1 MFDIYW
7 TYSRSAY
14 WTLFQKCV
22 LNVIPEVRIERY
34 SSSAYWTLFQKCVLH
49 TKFDIY
55 VLLLFLKNIIV
66 LKTNVCGSLCVLWP
80 LHCFSFLHFSH
91 CIVNPSIYGVWLP
104 LCHFQTYPVYSELV
118 ILFLFLFASHVVL
131 FIHIVLFCC
140 FFCLCFS
147 RVSTSTRVIVPF
159 PRINLCQCRRLFI
172 EYRKKK
178 KLIRTK
184 IFSLPGRYW
193 ISTNS
198 NHAL

>member
-1 MFDIYW
+1 MLDIYW
-7 TYSRSAY
+7 TYSR
-14 WTLFQKCV
+14 
-22 LNVIPEVRIERY
+22 
-34 SSSAYWTLFQKCVLH
+34 SAYWTLFQKCVLH

-140 FFCLCFS
+140 FFCLCFC

-159 PRINLCQCRRLFI
+159 PRINLCQCCRLFI

>member
-1 MFDIYW
+1 MMCSDLRQTYKQTLLRRGALDVALSDKVYEFMLDIYW

-34 SSSAYWTLFQKCVLH
+34 SRSAYWTLFQKCVLNVIPEVRIERYSRSAYWTLFQKCVLH

-91 CIVNPSIYGVWLP
+91 CIVNPSIYG
-104 LCHFQTYPVYSELV
+104 S
-118 ILFLFLFASHVVL
+118 
-131 FIHIVLFCC
+131 
-140 FFCLCFS
+140 
-147 RVSTSTRVIVPF
+147 
-159 PRINLCQCRRLFI
+159 
-172 EYRKKK
+172 
-178 KLIRTK
+178 
-184 IFSLPGRYW
+184 IF
-193 ISTNS
+193 NE
-198 NHAL
+198 